1 MHLVAG
7 RSLFRE
13 ADLWPDLSA
22 SYDNR
27 NDIIHRGASATETEA
42 ERALRVARRVVAIMN
57 SVAVPGAEPPGD

>member
-13 ADLWPDLSA
+13 GDLWPELSA

-27 NDIIHRGASATETEA
+27 NDIIHRGGSATESEA
-42 ERALRVARRVVAIMN
+42 ERALRVARRVVDIMD
-57 SVAVPGAEPPGD
+57 SIPPPHAPPTDC